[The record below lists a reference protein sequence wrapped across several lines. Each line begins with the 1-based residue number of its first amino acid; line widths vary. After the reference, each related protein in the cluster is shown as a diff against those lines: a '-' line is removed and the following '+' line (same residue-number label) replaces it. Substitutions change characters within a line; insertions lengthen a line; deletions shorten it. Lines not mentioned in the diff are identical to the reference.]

1 MHQGPGLGVLSR
13 WVVLQRRSQ
22 QLLQD
27 ECSVWLE
34 QQLCC
39 NGIAAWHLGAGV
51 TLCCWQQRSSIHCW
65 SCRATQVGC
74 LCDPPFVGSMG
85 DNDVHH
91 SNHTAVVLY
100 CYLY

>member
-39 NGIAAWHLGAGV
+39 NGIASWHLGV
-51 TLCCWQQRSSIHCW
+51 TPPEAPPAAWGLT
-65 SCRATQVGC
+65 RA
-74 LCDPPFVGSMG
+74 MIR
-85 DNDVHH
+85 
-91 SNHTAVVLY
+91 VVSTERVPK
-100 CYLY
+100 